1 MCINSITAYFLYSKE
16 NIESIFCK
24 TEDCFLKSFKMGL
37 QFVDKINQQIQWQK
51 YTLLNYLNL
60 LERLTMTEDAV

>member
-1 MCINSITAYFLYSKE
+1 MCINSITAYFLYSEE

-37 QFVDKINQQIQWQK
+37 QFVDKINQQIQW
-51 YTLLNYLNL
+51 
-60 LERLTMTEDAV
+60 